1 MLKYGGIVILT
12 RQEVTSAW
20 TWCNL
25 RILVQIMKYRT
36 EDIQSPPIAKLTAAA
51 KKYIA
56 SPDFLN
62 LGQGLPGHIPSEAAL
77 SALRDRL
84 SHPAMHIYTPDEG
97 MMELREELVLYLR
110 QKSGIDVNP
119 QNEIVITAGANN
131 AFAGAI
137 LTLLEP
143 NENVIIPSPYYFNTV
158 MAVKLA
164 GGKVIEVPV
173 DNEFQPLL
181 EDIEAAIDRKTRAIS
196 LTSPNNPTGA
206 VYSRKVINQIVDLC
220 IQHDITLIS
229 DETYSRMVFDGAD
242 HYSPRSRRDAED
254 HVLTL
259 GSFSN
264 DFGMS
269 GWRVGYVVG
278 PPAFTKEFLKV
289 QDTVSI
295 CAPTAGQLLALEILK
310 EGLDEV
316 DNELGRLKL
325 LRDLAYLRMQ
335 EIDAFEHVQTKGT
348 FYLFPRVRGCT
359 DSRKLVMDILQ
370 STGTLVLPGAIFG
383 ESGEG
388 HVRISI
394 GPLTPEAVDEAFNRL
409 SGFFNRS

>member
-1 MLKYGGIVILT
+1 
-12 RQEVTSAW
+12 
-20 TWCNL
+20 
-25 RILVQIMKYRT
+25 MKYRT
-36 EDIQSPPIAKLTAAA
+36 EDIQSPPIVKLTEAA
-51 KKYIA
+51 KKYIM

-62 LGQGLPGHIPSEAAL
+62 LGQGLPGHIPPEGAL
-77 SALRDRL
+77 TALRDRM
-84 SHPAMHIYTPDEG
+84 SHPATHLYTPDEG
-97 MMELREELVLYLR
+97 LMELREELALYLR

-164 GGKVIEVPV
+164 GGKVVEIPV
-173 DNEFQPLL
+173 DSEFQPRV
-181 EDIEAAIDRKTRAIS
+181 EYIEAAIDKNTRAIC
-196 LTSPNNPTGA
+196 LISPNNPTGA
-206 VYSRKVINQIVDLC
+206 VYSKKVLDQIVDLC

-242 HYSPRSRRDAED
+242 HYSPRSRRDAEE

-259 GSFSN
+259 GSFSK

-269 GWRVGYVVG
+269 GWRVGFVIG
-278 PPAFTKEFLKV
+278 PPAFTREFLKV

-316 DNELGRLKL
+316 DKEIGRLNL
-325 LRDLAYLRMQ
+325 LRELAYLRMR
-335 EIDAFEHVQTKGT
+335 EIDALESVHTKGT
-348 FYLFPRVRGCT
+348 FYLFPNVKGCT

-370 STGTLVLPGAIFG
+370 STGTLLLPGAIFG
-383 ESGEG
+383 VAGEG

-409 SGFFNRS
+409 SRFFNKS